1 MMMSTFQHVLFFD
14 SSLSFRSRLTSI
26 AVRPPRADTDLP
38 VPSVSR
44 IVIMPGLDDCFG
56 FFQVRRGE
64 ARDKDYDRLNKVGAC
79 VEISQ

>member
-44 IVIMPGLDDCFG
+44 IVIMPGLDDCF
-56 FFQVRRGE
+56 E
-64 ARDKDYDRLNKVGAC
+64 DMIASAKK
-79 VEISQ
+79 